1 MSAVT
6 DARPAARSG
15 MSLSKV
21 PEVTAWFWIVKAL
34 TTGMG
39 ESTSDFLV
47 HKLVPEIAVVLG
59 GIAFVIALYLQFS
72 ADRYVPWRY
81 WLAVAMVGVFGTMA
95 ADVLHVGLG
104 VPYIASTIFYAIV
117 LAVVFRTWYLSEGT
131 LSIHSI
137 TTQRRELFYWAA
149 VLATFALGTAA
160 GDLTAVT
167 FGLGYFGSIFLFGA
181 IIAIPAIGYFRFGM
195 NSILAF
201 WFAHVLTRPI
211 GASVADWLAVSSARG
226 GLALGTGPVS
236 LAFALMI
243 AAFVYHLTK
252 TGKDTPPDQIAE
264 AAPGADH
271 DHVSRV
277 FTTGEQATEQI

>member
-1 MSAVT
+1 MRLISRFQGEP
-6 DARPAARSG
+6 DRHG
-15 MSLSKV
+15 FSKV
-21 PEVTAWFWIVKAL
+21 PEVTAFFWIVKAL

-59 GIAFVIALYLQFS
+59 GIAFVVALYLQFS
-72 ADRYVPWRY
+72 TDRYVPWRY

-104 VPYIASTIFYAIV
+104 VPYIASTVFYAVV
-117 LAVVFRTWYLSEGT
+117 LAVVFRTWYRSEGT

-137 TTQRRELFYWAA
+137 TSERRELFYWAA

-167 FGLGYFGSIFLFGA
+167 FGLGFFASGLLFA
-181 IIAIPAIGYFRFGM
+181 AMIAIPAIGYWRFGM

-201 WFAHVLTRPI
+201 WFAYVVTRPL
-211 GASVADWLAVSSARG
+211 GASFADWLAVSPERK
-226 GLALGTGPVS
+226 GLGLGTGPVS
-236 LAFALMI
+236 LVLAMLI
-243 AAFVYHLTK
+243 AGFVAYLTVSR
-252 TGKDTPPDQIAE
+252 KDTPVRADLPDLTAAEPSRSIA
-264 AAPGADH
+264 
-271 DHVSRV
+271 
-277 FTTGEQATEQI
+277 

>member
-1 MSAVT
+1 MKRHAF
-6 DARPAARSG
+6 
-15 MSLSKV
+15 SKV
-21 PEVTAWFWIVKAL
+21 PEVTAFFWVVKAL

-47 HKLVPEIAVVLG
+47 HSLVPEIAVVLG
-59 GIAFVIALYLQFS
+59 GIAFVIALYLQFTK
-72 ADRYVPWRY
+72 DRYVPWAY

-104 VPYIASTIFYAIV
+104 VPYIASTIFYAVV
-117 LAVVFRTWYLSEGT
+117 LAVVFRTWYRSEGT

-137 TTQRRELFYWAA
+137 TTQRREIFYWAA

-167 FGLGYFGSIFLFGA
+167 FGLGYFGSSLMFAA
-181 IIAIPAIGYFRFGM
+181 IIAIPALGYFRFGM

-201 WFAHVLTRPI
+201 WFAYVVTRPL
-211 GASVADWLAVSSARG
+211 GASFADWLGVSSARG

-236 LAFALMI
+236 LVLAALI
-243 AAFVYHLTK
+243 AAFVFYLSR
-252 TGKDTPPDQIAE
+252 TGKDTPRGPVQ
-264 AAPGADH
+264 
-271 DHVSRV
+271 
-277 FTTGEQATEQI
+277 

>member
-1 MSAVT
+1 MRIDLFST
-6 DARPAARSG
+6 DRRHAF
-15 MSLSKV
+15 SKV
-21 PEVTAWFWIVKAL
+21 PEVTAFFWIVKAL
-34 TTGMG
+34 TTAMG

-47 HKLVPEIAVVLG
+47 HTLVPEIAVVIG
-59 GIAFVIALYLQFS
+59 GIAFCVALYLQLGK
-72 ADRYVPWRY
+72 DRYVPWAY

-104 VPYIASTIFYAIV
+104 VPYIASTVFYAII
-117 LAVVFRTWYLSEGT
+117 LAVVFRTWYRVEGT

-137 TTQRRELFYWAA
+137 TTPRRELFYWAA

-167 FGLGYFGSIFLFGA
+167 FGLGYFGSIILFLA

-201 WFAHVLTRPI
+201 WFAYVVTRPV
-211 GASVADWLAVSSARG
+211 GASVADWLSVSSARG

-236 LAFALMI
+236 LVLAAAI
-243 AAFVYHLTK
+243 AGFVYYLAS
-252 TGKDTPPDQIAE
+252 TGKDTPPDQSGFE
-264 AAPGADH
+264 APDAVH
-271 DHVSRV
+271 DRL
-277 FTTGEQATEQI
+277 GMPLGGREEATEQA